1 MKKLKLKLVLA
12 ALVATLSTC
21 GSAPA
26 FATTEPAPVP
36 WLLSVFA
43 YHGTPPPP
51 CANPKACTSEETAAR
66 DEVAE
71 VRLEAARSIAAVAY
85 DMSEP
90 PLPGWTRHAR
100 ARTALRLAIVAA
112 HETGLQPRLVKG
124 NCKPHECDSGKAVG
138 TMQIH
143 PGDHGLRLVGTGV
156 RTCDSGDASGGD
168 CYDRADLL
176 ADQTLTMRV
185 ALHILR
191 MGLSRYTGEGAEE
204 GETSATIRD
213 WESGWW
219 AAHPFAPSDEDV
231 MAAMAEDGLP

>member
-1 MKKLKLKLVLA
+1 MKKLKLTLVVLA
-12 ALVATLSTC
+12 AVLSTC
-21 GSAPA
+21 SGDPVFAAP
-26 FATTEPAPVP
+26 EPSPVP
-36 WLLSVFA
+36 WLLGVFA
-43 YHGTPPPP
+43 YHGAPPPP
-51 CANPKACTSEETAAR
+51 CANPAACTSAETAAR

-71 VRLEAARSIAAVAY
+71 VRLEAARAITAVAF

-90 PLPGWTRHAR
+90 PLPGWKKHAR

-124 NCKPHECDSGKAVG
+124 TCKPGECDGGKAVG

-143 PGDHGLRLVGTGV
+143 PGDYGLRLFGTSV
-156 RTCDSGDASGGD
+156 RTCDKGEASGGD
-168 CYDRADLL
+168 CYGRADLL
-176 ADQTLTMRV
+176 ADQELTMRV

-191 MGLSRYTGEGAEE
+191 LGLSHYTGEGAEE

-219 AAHPFAPSDEDV
+219 AAHPFKTSDDDV
-231 MAAMAEDGLP
+231 MNALAEDALP

>member
-1 MKKLKLKLVLA
+1 MKKLLLTLGLLA
-12 ALVATLSTC
+12 AVAFSEDTAC
-21 GSAPA
+21 AEGP
-26 FATTEPAPVP
+26 EPAPVA
-36 WLLSVFA
+36 WLLGVFA
-43 YHGTPPPP
+43 YHGAPPPA
-51 CANPKACTSEETAAR
+51 CANPKVCTPEETAAR
-66 DEVAE
+66 DEVAA

-90 PLPGWTRHAR
+90 PLPGWKKHAR

-112 HETGLQPRLVKG
+112 HETGLRPRLVKG
-124 NCKPHECDSGKAVG
+124 TCRPGECDGGKAVG

-143 PGDHGLRLVGTGV
+143 PGEHGLRLVGTGV
-156 RTCDSGDASGGD
+156 RSCDSGDASGGD

-176 ADQTLTMRV
+176 ADQELTMRV

-191 MGLSRYTGEGAEE
+191 LGLSRYTGEGAEE

-231 MAAMAEDGLP
+231 MAAMAEDALP